1 MSRNFTDY
9 ATMPLFD
16 SRHVAKLDGLPNDGL
31 QVPRSDHAKVASHQ
45 TDGPR
50 MKLGYDTRHKRCL
63 PLPKTG
69 KQFLTILLR
78 LPRKAWRMGSLPSYL
93 PRLTRC
99 PSAPPLRIS
108 AFGGV

>member
-1 MSRNFTDY
+1 
-9 ATMPLFD
+9 MPLFD

-63 PLPKTG
+63 PLPKLG
-69 KQFLTILLR
+69 RMSLRILLW
-78 LPRKAWRMGSLPSYL
+78 LPHMGLPGLSESKVGLKGSYRTGGYPSL
-93 PRLTRC
+93 
-99 PSAPPLRIS
+99 
-108 AFGGV
+108 GK